1 MPSEEF
7 AAVLGGDGTAQAVAA
22 LLFIGAGT
30 NVYDAFSAVM
40 SSPWTTEKF
49 TQSPEEERQAKEYVR
64 HAMIISWI
72 YAGGG
77 ALIARSVWPIAGA
90 SIVTVY
96 MLWLYR
102 RAIARSPQHGGASR
116 SIRCPP
122 RGVRRRPGSG
132 ARSSPSPTATTR
144 SCTLTRCTC
153 RNGT

>member
-102 RAIARSPQHGGASR
+102 RAIARSPQHGGASP
-116 SIRCPP
+116 SVD
-122 RGVRRRPGSG
+122 VRANGDGREGSPVNQW
-132 ARSSPSPTATTR
+132 SS
-144 SCTLTRCTC
+144 
-153 RNGT
+153 